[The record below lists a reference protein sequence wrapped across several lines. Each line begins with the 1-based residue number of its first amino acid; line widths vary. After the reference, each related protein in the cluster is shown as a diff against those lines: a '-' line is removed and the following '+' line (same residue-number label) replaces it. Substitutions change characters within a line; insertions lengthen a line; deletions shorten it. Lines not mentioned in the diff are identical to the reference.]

1 MGAHFHCLPLFAPVE
16 IRQGTI
22 SLEVPSKWAE
32 KIRRMNTR
40 YFVLPAFARHFVLPA
55 FLVILALTACTRQK
69 ETPEE
74 LRQQTAQATAEAKS
88 DAKAVAEGIR
98 EGWSRDRRLNLN
110 SATKDQ
116 LLELP
121 DMSTSEADRIIAS
134 RPYGSPD
141 DLLSRHVISKSEYDK
156 ISDRIEAK

>member
-1 MGAHFHCLPLFAPVE
+1 MSARFRCLPLFAPVE
-16 IRQGTI
+16 VRQGTI
-22 SLEVPSKWAE
+22 SLEVPSKWAG
-32 KIRRMNTR
+32 KVRRMNAR
-40 YFVLPAFARHFVLPA
+40 YFVLTAL
-55 FLVILALTACTRQK
+55 LVVLALTACTRQK

-88 DAKAVAEGIR
+88 DAKAVAEGVR
-98 EGWSRDRRLNLN
+98 EGWNRDRRLNLN

-121 DMSTSEADRIIAS
+121 DMSNSEADRIIAA